1 MKAYREMIKQKPR
14 RVSFLDVV
22 LLPEPLDPPRGI
34 DEFLFSRKKRM
45 TCGAY
50 FYMGYINCGSC
61 LDFVPARTGDDH
73 RLVFRMYTLFHTLLH
88 TENCTQYNSSS
99 FINYF
104 SHIFLTLRF
113 TQKSV
118 KYLNIMNSTVSK
130 YDSCFL

>member
-1 MKAYREMIKQKPR
+1 MKAYGEMIKQKPR

-45 TCGAY
+45 TRRAY

-88 TENCTQYNSSS
+88 T
-99 FINYF
+99 
-104 SHIFLTLRF
+104 
-113 TQKSV
+113 
-118 KYLNIMNSTVSK
+118 
-130 YDSCFL
+130 